1 MDAQGKAC
9 DDTRFYTTPDCD
21 PYIIF
26 KCNNKEYYRTP
37 TKKNDPNPVLN
48 VVFGTGVPISK
59 ELTCEFYMYDEDPR
73 PNPDDFMDQM
83 ILEYENVDG
92 KETTYKGTRSEK
104 NSRLPDIH
112 KLLLRS
118 MMMMEGAT
126 PMILWNDIL

>member
-37 TKKNDPNPVLN
+37 TKENGPYPVFN
-48 VVFGTGVPISK
+48 VVFGTGVSISK
-59 ELTCEFYMYDEDPR
+59 ELTCEFDMYDEDPR

-83 ILEYENVDG
+83 ILESENVDG
-92 KETTYKGTRSEK
+92 KETTYKGTRSENNSITFTAEWAEPCK
-104 NSRLPDIH
+104 NCLHVDYCI
-112 KLLLRS
+112 
-118 MMMMEGAT
+118 
-126 PMILWNDIL
+126 